1 MTINNILQRLK
12 QVKAYDSTGTQT
24 IIEEQFAK
32 DAISLLDANLLSNP
46 DTTYLD
52 PQCGSG
58 TLMLYL
64 ASQLMTSLEKSIP
77 NEIERIEHIF
87 TKQLFAS
94 DIDDLQTLV
103 CNTNFKKSLNNKT
116 FNVNV
121 EKQDFSNIYKKYDV
135 VVSAVDFSTTNEFVN
150 HFKKLTNNLLVL
162 TRPNKNRYTKSHIHE
177 ITKYKFLGVTKSTTP
192 ICAMLF
198 TNKNNKKV
206 EFISGDGSVVIDNP
220 KYLPGTNLKS
230 YVYVKEILNNNFETF
245 KSNYGSYYINNPKV
259 VNNPGNVQLIYQVGG
274 ADQPFRKTVGVDQ
287 SIITPREGV
296 GVHKVVISKN
306 GNRSRKSVLKY
317 AGPEYG
323 TGHNAIWIQTK
334 DKKEAEEI
342 INYYNSPEITT
353 LVLSLSE
360 TSPANG
366 VGFWAKI
373 PHYRHREQVKEI
385 YAKYF
390 N

>member
-116 FNVNV
+116 FKYIYEECVCIFIFFMVFNIFNV
-121 EKQDFSNIYKKYDV
+121 
-135 VVSAVDFSTTNEFVN
+135 
-150 HFKKLTNNLLVL
+150 
-162 TRPNKNRYTKSHIHE
+162 
-177 ITKYKFLGVTKSTTP
+177 
-192 ICAMLF
+192 
-198 TNKNNKKV
+198 
-206 EFISGDGSVVIDNP
+206 
-220 KYLPGTNLKS
+220 
-230 YVYVKEILNNNFETF
+230 
-245 KSNYGSYYINNPKV
+245 YIK
-259 VNNPGNVQLIYQVGG
+259 
-274 ADQPFRKTVGVDQ
+274 
-287 SIITPREGV
+287 
-296 GVHKVVISKN
+296 
-306 GNRSRKSVLKY
+306 
-317 AGPEYG
+317 
-323 TGHNAIWIQTK
+323 
-334 DKKEAEEI
+334 
-342 INYYNSPEITT
+342 
-353 LVLSLSE
+353 
-360 TSPANG
+360 
-366 VGFWAKI
+366 
-373 PHYRHREQVKEI
+373 
-385 YAKYF
+385 
-390 N
+390 